1 MKQWW
6 LWVLTGV
13 VSILGGALA
22 LANPFAA
29 AQTAEQLTGW
39 TFLISG
45 ILVLAVVFREKAGA
59 DSWPAI
65 VMGGVMLLLGVF
77 LIADP
82 LAGLV
87 SLSMAVAVTF
97 VVGGLSRTWMAVR
110 DLQGGMRATLLCS
123 GGLSAVLGVLIIS
136 NFPLSVLV
144 LLGLLMAVELL
155 SNGVSLVLLGLM
167 QKRVETALPD
177 EEAVELGQ
185 QGR

>member
-1 MKQWW
+1 M
-6 LWVLTGV
+6 
-13 VSILGGALA
+13 
-22 LANPFAA
+22 
-29 AQTAEQLTGW
+29 
-39 TFLISG
+39 
-45 ILVLAVVFREKAGA
+45 
-59 DSWPAI
+59 
-65 VMGGVMLLLGVF
+65 F

-97 VVGGLSRTWMAVR
+97 VVGGLSRMWMAVR

-167 QKRVETALPD
+167 QKRVETALP
-177 EEAVELGQ
+177 EEEPAELGPE
-185 QGR
+185 GH